1 MIGVVGS
8 VNLDLVAV
16 VAHLPRPGETV
27 VAHSHQRAHGG
38 KGANQ
43 AVAAARL
50 GGEVVFVGA
59 VGSDPVGSE
68 LIDGLAAEGID
79 TSAMRTLTGV
89 SGIAMISID
98 QHGENS
104 IVVGAGANAKLDLD
118 ERATDVVRR
127 ASTVLVQLEI
137 PMTTVIAAAKSATGT
152 TILNAAPATHLP
164 SELIAATDVLIVN
177 EVELETVAGST
188 EPRAAREIGIPTVV
202 TTLGERGAQVVT
214 RGDVA
219 YVPAPEVSVRD
230 TTGAGDAFCG
240 AFTVAIEEGS
250 TVFDAAA
257 RAVVAGS
264 MATTRVG
271 AREAMPTRKRL
282 DETIARLR

>member
-50 GGEVVFVGA
+50 GGDVVFVGA
-59 VGSDPVGSE
+59 VGSDPVGGE

-79 TSAMRTLTGV
+79 TSAVRTLAGV

-118 ERATDVVRR
+118 EPATDVVRR

-137 PMTTVIAAAKSATGT
+137 PMTTVIAAAKSATGP

-202 TTLGERGAQVVT
+202 TTLGGRGAQVVT

-240 AFTVAIEEGS
+240 AFTVAIEEGY

-271 AREAMPTRKRL
+271 AREAMPTRQRL